1 MSYLPVI
8 NLWCWHGTDA
18 FVLIH
23 RLKLQNKQNLGTVL
37 CIILWSYRGE
47 KAQFLCVFRFSI
59 TMMVSANPCEMTV
72 TQKMTVAAITM
83 MKTMNLRMKRRCPKK
98 NWSGTIQSK
107 ELQKNQT
114 FSLNEL
120 GIFGFFLLVTKLK
133 WIPPS

>member
-1 MSYLPVI
+1 MSYLPVK
-8 NLWCWHGTDA
+8 NLWCWHGRDA

-72 TQKMTVAAITM
+72 TQKMTLAAITM
-83 MKTMNLRMKRRCPKK
+83 MKMMTLRMKRRCPKK

-107 ELQKNQT
+107 ELQKKSNIFIERT
-114 FSLNEL
+114 WYFWVFSFPNW
-120 GIFGFFLLVTKLK
+120 T
-133 WIPPS
+133 

>member
-1 MSYLPVI
+1 MCIYSVVSWEFLSRVI
-8 NLWCWHGTDA
+8 FNKSLMLACA

-23 RLKLQNKQNLGTVL
+23 ILKLQKKQNLGTVL
-37 CIILWSYRGE
+37 CIILF
-47 KAQFLCVFRFSI
+47 KFVHFLCVFRFSI
-59 TMMVSANPCEMTV
+59 MMMVSANPCEMTV

-83 MKTMNLRMKRRCPKK
+83 MKTMTLRMKRRCPKK

-120 GIFGFFLLVTKLK
+120 GIFGFFLFVTKLK
-133 WIPPS
+133 

>member
-1 MSYLPVI
+1 M
-8 NLWCWHGTDA
+8 
-18 FVLIH
+18 
-23 RLKLQNKQNLGTVL
+23 
-37 CIILWSYRGE
+37 
-47 KAQFLCVFRFSI
+47 
-59 TMMVSANPCEMTV
+59 MMVSANPCEMTV

-120 GIFGFFLLVTKLK
+120 GIFGFFLFVTELK
-133 WIPPS
+133 